1 MWIEQA
7 VINKSHLSEVLYQC
21 NSFIHLASDF
31 VTHKG
36 FWGPLGGQTSVKT
49 VVDGGEHPIPSYEQ
63 VNRVLAAN
71 KPSKVSILVSLK
83 AVIFLFPA

>member
-1 MWIEQA
+1 MLCALRDAQCKTR
-7 VINKSHLSEVLYQC
+7 KSPKVY

-36 FWGPLGGQTSVKT
+36 FWGPRGGQTSEKT
-49 VVDGGEHPIPSYEQ
+49 VLEGGEHPIPFYEQ
-63 VNRVLAAN
+63 VNRVLAVN

-83 AVIFLFPA
+83 AVIFFFPA